1 MEVANM
7 NLKQLKYFITI
18 ADEGSISAAARKLYM
33 SQPPL
38 SAQLKLLEDELGC
51 ALFER
56 GARKIALTEAGRVLY
71 RRAKVMLDMER
82 ITAEEVISCAERDKG
97 TVRIGIVSSVVCSIA
112 VPQIKKFSE
121 IHENIHFEITE
132 ANTYELIEKLKAGII
147 SMAIIRTPFL
157 NEGLEQIVLADDSII
172 AVGKRGCMPDADTI
186 LLEHLADKKIIM
198 YRRWEPILREKF
210 SKKGLSPDCVCIND
224 DARTSLSLAESG
236 LGITIVPSSAA
247 AECSESLLR
256 AKIEDCAIESQIRLV
271 YSNTAHIS
279 ECAGKFIDF
288 LRTKWKSA

>member
-1 MEVANM
+1 MEVVNM
-7 NLKQLKYFITI
+7 NLKQLKYFIAV
-18 ADEGSISAAARKLYM
+18 ADEGIISAAARKLYM

-38 SAQLKLLEDELGC
+38 SAQLKLLEEELGC

-56 GARKIALTEAGRVLY
+56 GARKITLTDAGRVLY
-71 RRAKVMLDMER
+71 RRASVMLDMER
-82 ITAEEVISCAERDKG
+82 ITAEEVRLCAERDKG

-112 VPQIKKFSE
+112 VPQIKRFSE
-121 IHENIHFEITE
+121 IHGNVRFEITE

-157 NEGLEQIVLADDSII
+157 SEGLEQIVLADDSII
-172 AVGKRGCMPDADTI
+172 AVGRKDCMPDADTI
-186 LLEHLADKKIIM
+186 SLEQLADKKIIM

-210 SKKGLSPDCVCIND
+210 SEKGLSPDCICIND

-236 LGITIVPSSAA
+236 LGIAIVPSSAA
-247 AECSESLLR
+247 GECPDSLIR
-256 AKIEDCAIESQIRLV
+256 AKIEDCGIDSQIRLV
-271 YSNTAHIS
+271 YSSSAHIS

-288 LRTKWKSA
+288 FTDKV

>member
-1 MEVANM
+1 M
-7 NLKQLKYFITI
+7 NLKQLKYFIAV

-38 SAQLKLLEDELGC
+38 SAQLKLLEEELGC

-56 GARKIALTEAGRVLY
+56 GARKITLTDAGRVLY
-71 RRAKVMLDMER
+71 RRASVMLDMER
-82 ITAEEVISCAERDKG
+82 ITAEEVRLCAERDKG

-112 VPQIKKFSE
+112 VPQIKRFSK
-121 IHENIHFEITE
+121 IHGNVRFEITE

-157 NEGLEQIVLADDSII
+157 SEGLEQVVLADDSII
-172 AVGKRGCMPDADTI
+172 AVGRKDCMPDADTI
-186 LLEHLADKKIIM
+186 SLEQLANKKIIM
-198 YRRWEPILREKF
+198 YRRWEPILRKQF
-210 SKKGLSPDCVCIND
+210 SEKGLSPDCICIND

-236 LGITIVPSSAA
+236 LGIAIVPSSAA
-247 AECSESLLR
+247 GECPDCLTR
-256 AKIEDCAIESQIRLV
+256 AKIEDCGIDSQIRLV
-271 YSNTAHIS
+271 YSSTAHIS

-288 LRTKWKSA
+288 FTDKV